1 MPAGILAIINALL
14 GFVPFATKI
23 AELWKNSAGFSAIA
37 AEVAHAGPAILKTI
51 DDWAAQQFPA
61 VEAAAR
67 RVLGAIHMWA
77 PESTKWVQQ
86 SLNTIQTMGVIH
98 FGDPL
103 VVDGIFGNKT
113 FAAVVVLQTKL
124 GLKIT
129 GAVQQAEYD
138 AINKLISGGK

>member
-1 MPAGILAIINALL
+1 MFAGILTIINALI
-14 GFVPFATKI
+14 GFLPVAQKV
-23 AELWKNSAGFSAIA
+23 AKLWHDSAGFSAISEAVAGA
-37 AEVAHAGPAILKTI
+37 APAVLKTI
-51 DDWAAQQFPA
+51 DDWAAQMFPS

-77 PESTKWVQQ
+77 PQSTQWVQT
-86 SLNTIQTMGVIH
+86 SLNTIQSTGLIH

-138 AINKLISGGK
+138 AINKLIAGK

>member
-1 MPAGILAIINALL
+1 MFGGILTIINALI
-14 GFVPFATKI
+14 GFVPIATKV
-23 AELWKNSAGFSAIA
+23 AQLWKNSAGFSAIA
-37 AEVAHAGPAILKTI
+37 GELTSAAPAVLKTI
-51 DDWAAQQFPA
+51 DDWAAQMFPA
-61 VEAAAR
+61 VESAAR

-77 PESTKWVQQ
+77 PESTQWVQK
-86 SLNTIQTMGVIH
+86 SLNTIQSTGLIH

-129 GAVQQAEYD
+129 GAVQQSEYD
-138 AINKLISGGK
+138 AINKLIAGK

>member
-1 MPAGILAIINALL
+1 MFAGILTIINALI
-14 GFVPFATKI
+14 GFVPI
-23 AELWKNSAGFSAIA
+23 AQKVAQLWKTSAGFSAIA
-37 AEVAHAGPAILKTI
+37 GEITGAAPAVLKTI
-51 DDWAAQQFPA
+51 DDWAAQMFPA
-61 VEAAAR
+61 VEATAR

-77 PESTKWVQQ
+77 PESTRWLQQ
-86 SLNTIQTMGVIH
+86 SLNTIQATGFIH

-113 FAAVVVLQTKL
+113 FAAVVVLQSKL

-138 AINKLISGGK
+138 AINKLIAGK